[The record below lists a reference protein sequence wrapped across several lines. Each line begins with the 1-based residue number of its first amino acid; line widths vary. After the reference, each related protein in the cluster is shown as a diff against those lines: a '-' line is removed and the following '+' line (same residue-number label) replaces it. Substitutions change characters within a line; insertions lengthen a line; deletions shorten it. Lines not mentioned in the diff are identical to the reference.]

1 MPANV
6 QSMFSVGQVPWHGL
20 GEVIT
25 DAPDLPTGIKLA
37 GADWEVGLEELI
49 IKSDSRKVPNRAVVR
64 MDNKEILGVV
74 GPRYVPLQNVDA
86 FKWFQPYLDSGEVE
100 LHTAGVLDEG
110 RKVWVLAK
118 IKRDN
123 EEVVKGDEIA
133 KFIMLSNSH
142 DGTTAIRSGF
152 TPIRIVC
159 ANTLAL
165 AHSDKASKLLR
176 VRHTQSSKINLDN
189 IRSTIDLANEEFKA
203 TAEQYRK
210 LAAKGIN
217 QKDVGRFVR
226 KMLDIKEDASL
237 VDIST
242 KTKNIIEDIVS
253 RLETG
258 YGASLPGVKGTAW
271 GLYNAYNEYLNYSRG
286 RNNSNRMDSLWFG
299 SSGGDNATAL
309 DFLLQTV

>member
-1 MPANV
+1 MSHLV
-6 QSMFSVGQVPWHGL
+6 QSMFSVSTVPWHGL
-20 GEVIT
+20 GEVIQEAPTLT
-25 DAPDLPTGIKLA
+25 DGIKLA
-37 GADWEVGLEELI
+37 GMDWEVGLEDLI
-49 IKSDSRKVPNRAVVR
+49 IQSDNRKVPNRAVVR
-64 MDNKEILGVV
+64 QDNKEILGVV
-74 GPRYVPLQNVDA
+74 GPRYVPLQNIET
-86 FKWFQPYLDSGEVE
+86 FNWFQPYLDSGEVE

-118 IKRDN
+118 VKRDN
-123 EEVVKGDEIA
+123 EEIVKGDEVA
-133 KFIMLSNSH
+133 KFILLSNSH

-152 TPIRIVC
+152 TPIRVVC

-165 AHSDKASKLLR
+165 AHHDKASKLLR
-176 VRHTQSSKINLDN
+176 VRHTQSSKINLEN
-189 IRSTIDLANEEFKA
+189 IRATIDLANEEFKA

-226 KMLDIKEDASL
+226 KMLDIKEDVSL
-237 VDIST
+237 TTVST

-271 GLYNAYNEYLNYSRG
+271 GLYNAYTEYLNYSKG
-286 RNNSNRMDSLWFG
+286 RNNSNRMDALWFG
-299 SSGGDNATAL
+299 TGFNDNKAAL
-309 DFLLQTV
+309 DAVCELV